1 VPAAALAVDFPDAS
15 YKAMPCRPTIACTA
29 DFVPPGVVEL
39 ETGYLY
45 RRLGNGADQHSLPF
59 LLKLTLAEWVQL
71 QVGSN
76 GATFASM
83 PAPARFFDD
92 IIIALKLHLHDQ
104 DERSPSLSLSGAASL
119 PMPAATG
126 YLRRGYDA
134 FFILYVTKDVRWLHV
149 DFNVGVNL
157 WQLDAT
163 PRAQPWAALA
173 MSTALPRGFGPMIEL
188 YCFADAAPV
197 APRDGGL
204 LVALGYQPRNWI
216 VLDAGGDVGLVQS
229 TRAVSAFVGATII
242 PMDVWD
248 TGAERRARA
257 ERRTRRER

>member
-1 VPAAALAVDFPDAS
+1 VRLGRCLAIVTLLVPAAAFAVDFPDAS

-29 DFVPPGVVEL
+29 DFVPTGVVEL
-39 ETGYLY
+39 DTGYLY
-45 RRLGNGADQHSLPF
+45 RRLGNGADQHSVPF

-76 GATFASM
+76 GPTFASM

-92 IIIALKLHLHDQ
+92 ITVGLKLHLHDQ
-104 DERSPSLSLSGAASL
+104 DERSPSLSVSGTASL

-134 FFILYVTKDVRWLHV
+134 FFIFYVTKDVCWLHI
-149 DFNVGVNL
+149 DFNAGVNL

-188 YCFADAAPV
+188 RLRRSGDSVRTSGPARRVRRWSALRNAPGVRPRPAHVPRRGPGASADYGDPAPLGMGV
-197 APRDGGL
+197 E
-204 LVALGYQPRNWI
+204 LVRF
-216 VLDAGGDVGLVQS
+216 
-229 TRAVSAFVGATII
+229 R
-242 PMDVWD
+242 
-248 TGAERRARA
+248 
-257 ERRTRRER
+257 